1 MGQHMKTELFYS
13 RIVSIVALTFT
24 VLILADG
31 NSLKGSQADEP
42 SKTPSGPVDPKLY
55 GSTSDEK
62 TIPPDDAPKIT
73 PLRSRSVDTIIKLS
87 KPRNEVIKEAAATGP
102 GKMPKKGANPNPNG
116 TPVISVDYEVVS
128 EKAMGGD
135 LSLILRTADGQ
146 DATVS
151 IGKLEKRAGKISLK
165 VADAPW
171 RKGPFA
177 KGPPL
182 KGPGEKDKPPSADD
196 LPQNFEMYLVRNET
210 RYGKDNIRSFKVSNS
225 VIMGET
231 KFAITEARDW
241 TPLEGSIFAK
251 PPVEPPKPGL
261 SQGIG
266 EDTKFV
272 GKAPAPNGPF
282 RLRYVDP
289 KQPLIGV
296 DLTVGFWPIAGGR
309 EDCLSNLT
317 PIFNRD
323 YPDMGM
329 TRVLAKPGYAVGA
342 ITVKANNFVNSIQI
356 TFMKL
361 KADNSG
367 LDSSD
372 SYTSP
377 WQGPQ
382 VDGGKETKLGGDGR
396 KVIGVFLNKGAILD
410 GLALVMDTNR

>member
-1 MGQHMKTELFYS
+1 MGHHMKTEHLYS
-13 RIVSIVALTFT
+13 RIVSTVALTFT
-24 VLILADG
+24 LLILAGG
-31 NSLKGSQADEP
+31 NSLKGFQADEP
-42 SKTPSGPVDPKLY
+42 SKSDPGPVNPKLY
-55 GSTSDEK
+55 GSTSNEK

-87 KPRNEVIKEAAATGP
+87 KPRSEVIKESAATGP
-102 GKMPKKGANPNPNG
+102 GKMMKKGPAPNPEG

-128 EKAMGGD
+128 EKTMGGD
-135 LSLILRTADGQ
+135 LSLILRTSDGQ

-165 VADAPW
+165 VADASW

-182 KGPGEKDKPPSADD
+182 KGPGEKDKPPSADA

-241 TPLEGSIFAK
+241 TPLEGSIFAM
-251 PPVEPPKPGL
+251 PPIEPPKPGL
-261 SQGIG
+261 NRGIG

-272 GKAPAPNGPF
+272 GKAPAATGPA
-282 RLRYVDP
+282 LRYIDP

-296 DLTVGFWPIAGGR
+296 DLVTTFWPIQGGGR
-309 EDCLSNLT
+309 EDCLGNLT

-323 YPDMGM
+323 YPDMGQ

-342 ITVKANNFVNSIQI
+342 ITVKANHFVNSIQI

-361 KADNSG
+361 NADNSG
-367 LDSSD
+367 LDPKD

-377 WQGPQ
+377 WQGPD
-382 VDGGKETKLGGDGR
+382 VDGAKETKLGGDGR
-396 KVIGVFLNKGAILD
+396 KVIGVYLNKFGILE
-410 GLALVMDTNR
+410 GLALVMDSYR